1 MVQRKQF
8 NIVEGRDPKK
18 KVEVLLKPVADI
30 VYLLCKTEGRKNK
43 EQAMRNN
50 REIKLE
56 RELTNFQNQIQ
67 NGRENNPVK
76 IEQRIG
82 RIKERF
88 GKVSQ
93 YYEIA
98 YIPLEFSYTFPENEK
113 ISKRVSNSLAKLKEK
128 ADSNKIT
135 FPALEK
141 KLAAMQEKYPSDFE
155 KIKMHLIAPALSWE
169 PIDEIREKEAGLDG
183 NYLLKTNRTD
193 LNADEIWKL
202 YVTLT
207 RIENAFRDLKS
218 YLGLRPN
225 PHHRED
231 RVDGHIFI
239 SIQAYHL
246 LHSIEHMLRE
256 NDVHSRWA
264 TIKRVLSTHA
274 YSTIQL
280 PTTTGP
286 VINIR
291 KPGTPEG
298 IHKEIYDKLEVNY
311 KHLPVRRNLA

>member
-1 MVQRKQF
+1 MVKGIWVFSRS
-8 NIVEGRDPKK
+8 EGR
-18 KVEVLLKPVADI
+18 
-30 VYLLCKTEGRKNK
+30 RNK
-43 EQAMRNN
+43 EQAMRNS
-50 REIKLE
+50 REKKLE
-56 RELTNFQNQIQ
+56 KELANLQNQIQ
-67 NGRENNPVK
+67 KGRENNPVK

-93 YYEIA
+93 YYEIN
-98 YIPLEFSYTFPENEK
+98 YTHREFSYTLPEDIK
-113 ISKRVSNSLAKLKEK
+113 IPKRVSNSLAKLKEK
-128 ADSNKIT
+128 ADGNTIT
-135 FPALEK
+135 FPVLEK
-141 KLAAMQEKYPSDFE
+141 KLAVMREKYPSDFD

-169 PIDEIREKEAGLDG
+169 PIEEIREKEAGLDG

-193 LNADEIWKL
+193 LNASEIWKL

-207 RIENAFRDLKS
+207 RIENAFRDLKL

-239 SIQAYHL
+239 SILTYHL
-246 LHSIEHMLRE
+246 LHSIEYTLRLQ
-256 NDVHSRWA
+256 DVHSRWA
-264 TIKRVLSTHA
+264 TIKRVVSTHD
-274 YSTIQL
+274 YSTVQL

-291 KPGTPEG
+291 KPSMPEG
-298 IHKEIYDKLEVNY
+298 IHMEIYDKLDVEY
-311 KHLPVRRNLA
+311 KQLPVRRNLA